1 VEALDHNPLSVL
13 DVAQLSRSTAAP
25 GDTVLLTLTWRD
37 YQGARS
43 SEVVRLPI
51 DRAWAGKT
59 LEVVVTNGPLLDELT
74 GRPANV
80 PAAQIRSFGE
90 YLAQLADRRRTDG
103 LYVAVV
109 EKASI
114 FLDQTRATLDY
125 PGSIERIARDAD
137 ERRYQRRDGVAPLW
151 EKHLLD
157 DRIIPANVRRT
168 LQVTD

>member
-1 VEALDHNPLSVL
+1 MA
-13 DVAQLSRSTAAP
+13 
-25 GDTVLLTLTWRD
+25 
-37 YQGARS
+37 
-43 SEVVRLPI
+43 
-51 DRAWAGKT
+51 
-59 LEVVVTNGPLLDELT
+59 NGPLLDELT

-109 EKASI
+109 EKTSI

-151 EKHLLD
+151 EEHLLD
-157 DRIIPANVRRT
+157 DRLIPANVRRT